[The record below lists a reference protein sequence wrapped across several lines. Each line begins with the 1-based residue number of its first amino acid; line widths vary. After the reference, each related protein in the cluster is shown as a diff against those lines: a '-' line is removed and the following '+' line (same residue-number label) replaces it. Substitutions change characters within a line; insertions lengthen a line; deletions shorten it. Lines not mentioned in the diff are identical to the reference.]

1 MRKFLSLALASALS
15 CGIAFGA
22 DNYTTEGKEKITRN
36 GVNIFLEPNSPN
48 KQKYLSG
55 EFDKA
60 LEKMKKGYQENAKI
74 QPKASAPLVT
84 QVLILDVCS
93 GKYGGCEYINDN
105 QTETAYDHD
114 GVPFQVNTGV
124 VGYGG
129 HSYDRAKFA
138 GNEAIQLDSEG
149 VDLDGD
155 NIVDGFIDYWDIS
168 KPKNTNGTFEFTA
181 TSINN
186 AAVSKSTSIYI
197 K

>member
-1 MRKFLSLALASALS
+1 MFVLENMVAANTLMIIKLKLHMTMMECHSKLIQAL
-15 CGIAFGA
+15 I
-22 DNYTTEGKEKITRN
+22 
-36 GVNIFLEPNSPN
+36 
-48 KQKYLSG
+48 
-55 EFDKA
+55 
-60 LEKMKKGYQENAKI
+60 
-74 QPKASAPLVT
+74 
-84 QVLILDVCS
+84 
-93 GKYGGCEYINDN
+93 
-105 QTETAYDHD
+105 
-114 GVPFQVNTGV
+114 
-124 VGYGG
+124 GYGG